1 MKIKPTNERM
11 NNCLENFSAGNQP
24 HFQLNH
30 SIKFPWNIVYK
41 VSWSATTAFY
51 TTSISKCTIRR
62 SRSCARVCLHKC
74 IRGVCVRL
82 YVCLCIWIWF
92 RLNFCTNA
100 RIGKRERERQCVCT
114 VARNGSILTWI
125 GKLFK
130 KLKIVFTINR
140 TTENIVQLPNGKT
153 INWMG
158 YEYHILSTL

>member
-62 SRSCARVCLHKC
+62 SRSCACVCLHKC
-74 IRGVCVRL
+74 IRGVCVCVYR
-82 YVCLCIWIWF
+82 YVCVFEFDFVWIF
-92 RLNFCTNA
+92 AQMRA
-100 RIGKRERERQCVCT
+100 SGRERERQCVCT